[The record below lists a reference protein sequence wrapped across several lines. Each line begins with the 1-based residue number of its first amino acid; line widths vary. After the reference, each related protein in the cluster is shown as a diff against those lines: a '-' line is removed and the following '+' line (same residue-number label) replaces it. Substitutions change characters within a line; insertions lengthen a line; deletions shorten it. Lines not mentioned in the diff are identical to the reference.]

1 MQMNRG
7 VLRTKRGNLLSTFIN
22 HLAIIYHNYLTM
34 FNDKDDVSV
43 YGKHG
48 NAFNVVFNITV
59 SFWVFYFVLLKLM
72 IHFKN

>member
-7 VLRTKRGNLLSTFIN
+7 VPRTKRGNLLSTFIN

-43 YGKHG
+43 YGKHC